1 MLTLRCAM
9 LGGIKEGGDGMNIA
23 WGHTHLPAQLGIQ
36 SGVTDVFRVEASEYV
51 DHRVEF
57 DAPFPVVPV
66 VVVGMYSTSTAPQI
80 GSVAVALMAA
90 DEDGFTVRVF
100 NDGASA
106 RLPQVGWI
114 AVGVAQPQRPEGRG
128 FMILDS
134 GRLDEATLG

>member
-1 MLTLRCAM
+1 
-9 LGGIKEGGDGMNIA
+9 MNIA
-23 WGHTHLPAQLGIQ
+23 WGHTHLPTQLGIQ

-90 DEDGFTVRVF
+90 DKDGFTVRVF

-128 FMILDS
+128 VMILDS

>member
-23 WGHTHLPAQLGIQ
+23 WGHTHLPAPLGIQ

-128 FMILDS
+128 VMILDA